1 MSGDDVA
8 TAGHDEGTARRQLR
22 PAIIVMV
29 VVVAIFAVLFA
40 WRALRA
46 APPPQSAPPPTSVV
60 AAVVNPI
67 SVPSALEAVG
77 SLRAVREVMLAPEV
91 AGRVASI
98 GFTGGQYV
106 GAGATLVQLYD
117 GPERADR
124 AAALARAEFARLQLA
139 RSRQLVPS
147 GAESREMLQQ
157 RQAEYDQAVAAVRQL
172 DARLVQ
178 KRVAA
183 PFAGQIGVRQVN
195 PGQYLNPG
203 DKIASLTALGE
214 LFVDFTVPQQELA
227 KLRPG
232 SEVRVTA
239 DAWPGRTFTAR
250 VTTVEPRIDEK
261 SRNIWVQ
268 ATLANPDHALRPG
281 MYVTAALALAPIE
294 GALVVPATAIQ
305 TSAQGESV
313 VAIRGPQAR
322 REGKAEPVPIR
333 TGRRFGDF
341 AVVAS
346 GLKPGDV
353 VITEGQLRVQPGAQV
368 KVSRLIPASAAAP
381 GR

>member
-8 TAGHDEGTARRQLR
+8 VAEHDAGARRQLR
-22 PAIIVMV
+22 PAIIVV
-29 VVVAIFAVLFA
+29 VAVVAIFVLLFGWRA
-40 WRALRA
+40 WRT

-60 AAVVNPI
+60 ATVVNPT
-67 SVPSALEAVG
+67 SVPAALEAVG

-91 AGRVASI
+91 AGRVASL

-124 AAALARAEFARLQLA
+124 QAAAAKAEFARLQLA
-139 RSRQLVPS
+139 RSRQLAPS

-183 PFAGQIGVRQVN
+183 PFAGQVGVRQVN
-195 PGQYLNPG
+195 LGQYLNPG
-203 DKIASLTALGE
+203 DQIASLTALDQ
-214 LFVDFTVPQQELA
+214 LFVDFTLPQQELS
-227 KLRPG
+227 KLQPG

-250 VTTVEPRIDEK
+250 VTTVEPRVDEK

-268 ATLANPDHALRPG
+268 ATMANPDKALRPG
-281 MYVTAALALAPIE
+281 MYVTAALTLAPIE
-294 GALVVPATAIQ
+294 GALVVPVTAIM
-305 TSAQGESV
+305 TSAQGDSV
-313 VAIRGPQAR
+313 MAIRGANAR
-322 REGKAEPVPIR
+322 REGKAEPVAVK
-333 TGRRFGDF
+333 TGRRFGDS
-341 AVVAS
+341 VVVTS

-353 VITEGQLRVQPGAQV
+353 VVTEGQLRVQPGANLS
-368 KVSRLIPASAAAP
+368 VSRLIPAS
-381 GR
+381 GG